1 MKKTLAVVIALAAM
15 VCFTMCLGACGS
27 GSDATDSGDGAA
39 AGDSAAAGDGAAA
52 EKPYEVGG
60 IGLDELVSFDIPDG
74 YEEKFVSQNGPKG
87 EIIQQTWYNEDSDIS
102 LSMLTYKEKGI
113 MGTDGTLENYI
124 GNSDYEDVVQ
134 LDGGKSEAYVSI
146 VDGGAEDGSN
156 IKDNVIEAVFAYGD
170 YILSLD
176 LSNTKEESITKEQKD
191 TFYKVLKSAG
201 FTEFAE

>member
-15 VCFTMCLGACGS
+15 VCITMCLGACGS

-39 AGDSAAAGDGAAA
+39 AGDGGAA

-60 IGLDELVSFDIPDG
+60 IGLDGLVSFDIPDG

-87 EIIQQTWYNEDSDIS
+87 EIIEQTWYNDDSDIS

-124 GNSDYEDVVQ
+124 GNEDYEDVVR

-176 LSNTKEESITKEQKD
+176 LSNTKEKSITKDQKD

>member
-27 GSDATDSGDGAA
+27 GSDATDTGSGSDAV
-39 AGDSAAAGDGAAA
+39 DGAAA

-87 EIIQQTWYNEDSDIS
+87 EIIEQTWYNDDSDIS

-113 MGTDGTLENYI
+113 MGTDGTLEKYI
-124 GNSDYEDVVQ
+124 GNEDYEDVVR

-191 TFYKVLKSAG
+191 TFYKVLKSAS

>member
-27 GSDATDSGDGAA
+27 GSDATDTGSGSDAV
-39 AGDSAAAGDGAAA
+39 DGAAA

-113 MGTDGTLENYI
+113 MGTDGTLEKYI
-124 GNSDYEDVVQ
+124 GNEDYEDVVR

-191 TFYKVLKSAG
+191 TFYKVLKSAS

>member
-27 GSDATDSGDGAA
+27 GSDATDT
-39 AGDSAAAGDGAAA
+39 GDSAAAGDGAAA

-60 IGLDELVSFDIPDG
+60 IGLDELVSLDIPDG

>member
-1 MKKTLAVVIALAAM
+1 MFYDV
-15 VCFTMCLGACGS
+15 S
-27 GSDATDSGDGAA
+27 GSMR
-39 AGDSAAAGDGAAA
+39 
-52 EKPYEVGG
+52 
-60 IGLDELVSFDIPDG
+60 IRQRCHGLDGLVSFDIPDG

-87 EIIQQTWYNEDSDIS
+87 EIIQQTWYNDDSDIS

-124 GNSDYEDVVQ
+124 GNEDYEDVVR

-191 TFYKVLKSAG
+191 TFYKVLKSAD

>member
-15 VCFTMCLGACGS
+15 VCFTICLGACSS
-27 GSDATDSGDGAA
+27 GSDD
-39 AGDSAAAGDGAAA
+39 AAAGDGGAA

-60 IGLDELVSFDIPDG
+60 IGLDGLVSFDIPDG

-156 IKDNVIEAVFAYGD
+156 IKDNVIEAEFAYGD

-176 LSNTKEESITKEQKD
+176 LSNTKEESITKDQKD
-191 TFYKVLKSAG
+191 TFYEVLKSAG